1 MVFGVPVRVPDSGLP
16 VWQEALLAVLGCA
29 LAFAI
34 LYGLYQLTLV
44 PQARRMRKRVV
55 AVEAAAGEGSI
66 FGAAAVRAA
75 AASLFREMQ
84 GAWDAADRRRLAR
97 ISASGLMAG
106 WTTRLDGNETA
117 GVRYRVAVVK
127 GPEIDYVG
135 VMDCP
140 DDSADHVCVRV
151 RAKLRCFLEL
161 PDKSRR
167 PVPEA
172 NGSQRMSIEEYWTL
186 SRRDGEWIIYSI
198 RPASYGKEIL
208 AEEIVGPAA

>member
-1 MVFGVPVRVPDSGLP
+1 VIFGVPVRVPDSDLP
-16 VWQEALLAVLGCA
+16 AWQEALLTGLGCA
-29 LAFAI
+29 IAFAI
-34 LYGLYQLTLV
+34 LYGLYKLTLV
-44 PQARRMRKRVV
+44 PQARRMRKRVA
-55 AVEAAAGEGSI
+55 AVQAAAGDGPV

-75 AASLFREMQ
+75 TASLFREMQ
-84 GAWDAADRRRLAR
+84 SAWDAADRERLTR
-97 ISASGLMAG
+97 ISAQGLMAD
-106 WTTRLDGNETA
+106 WTARLEDNETA
-117 GVRYRVAVVK
+117 GVRYRVAVLK
-127 GPEIDYVG
+127 GPDVDYVR
-135 VMDCP
+135 VMDDP

-186 SRRDGEWIIYSI
+186 SRRDGGWIMYSI
-198 RPASYGKEIL
+198 RPASDGREFL